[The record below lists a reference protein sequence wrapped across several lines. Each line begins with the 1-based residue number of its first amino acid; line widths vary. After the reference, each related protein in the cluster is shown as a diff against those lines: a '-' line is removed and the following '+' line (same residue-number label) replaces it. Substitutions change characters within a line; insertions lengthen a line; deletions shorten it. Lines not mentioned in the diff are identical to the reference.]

1 MFCGMAILGIS
12 TVSKTQK
19 QQIKKII
26 KKKKRKLR
34 NIIKLNQG
42 MPLSSLSL
50 IVLQLLLRG
59 NNLGSSA
66 ASRGN
71 WLKKSLVALFCF
83 IH

>member
-19 QQIKKII
+19 HNKVEP
-26 KKKKRKLR
+26 R
-34 NIIKLNQG
+34 NAFEFTIF
-42 MPLSSLSL
+42 

-71 WLKKSLVALFCF
+71 WLKESLVALSCF